1 MQGMSQELDD
11 EDFDNFFSKFDKDG
25 SGQVEK
31 KEMGKFLQMLTGGPK
46 KKKVKKKAA
55 GGAQK

>member
-1 MQGMSQELDD
+1 MSQELDD